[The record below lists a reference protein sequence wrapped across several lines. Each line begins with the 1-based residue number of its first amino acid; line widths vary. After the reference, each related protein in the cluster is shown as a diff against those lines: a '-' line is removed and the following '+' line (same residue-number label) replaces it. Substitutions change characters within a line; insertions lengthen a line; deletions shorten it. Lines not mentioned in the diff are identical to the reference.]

1 MANNGEHHYP
11 DDPKAKVIA
20 LAAQGHSGVAIAE
33 RLGVPAR
40 TAQRWLAR
48 WRELSPEEEYP
59 EVHNDWYRLTR
70 RAQSNLHTA
79 LDQLEEEGS
88 QLKHYSQIA
97 LQAGLGTDKIVKGR
111 ESGRPPP
118 NIPVII
124 VVNAREEIIEGEVVD
139 VTDK

>member
-1 MANNGEHHYP
+1 MSTHHFP
-11 DDPKAKVIA
+11 DEPKSQVIA
-20 LAAQGHSGVAIAE
+20 LAAQGYSGVAIGE

-70 RAQSNLHTA
+70 RAQENLHEA
-79 LDQLEEEGS
+79 LDQLEDEGS

-97 LQAGLGTDKIVKGR
+97 LQAGLGTDKIQKGR
-111 ESGRPPP
+111 EVAQPQT
-118 NIPVII
+118 NIQAIII
-124 VVNAREEIIEGEVVD
+124 VNASEPVTIEGEVIEP
-139 VTDK
+139 